1 MDRGA
6 RWATAHGVAESDMTE
21 WLTLSLF
28 FFFSSKST
36 ITISFLFPFHLESC
50 FYETYV
56 IVPVRTP
63 TSFRCSSAQAGLSP
77 PLLNQSVFL
86 QRQGARV
93 SQEDAGILRAAFF
106 MEQIKDKHK
115 SFWDFDL
122 NLNPFIFLK

>member
-1 MDRGA
+1 MR
-6 RWATAHGVAESDMTE
+6 
-21 WLTLSLF
+21 
-28 FFFSSKST
+28 
-36 ITISFLFPFHLESC
+36 P
-50 FYETYV
+50 V

-63 TSFRCSSAQAGLSP
+63 TSFPCSSAQMGLSP